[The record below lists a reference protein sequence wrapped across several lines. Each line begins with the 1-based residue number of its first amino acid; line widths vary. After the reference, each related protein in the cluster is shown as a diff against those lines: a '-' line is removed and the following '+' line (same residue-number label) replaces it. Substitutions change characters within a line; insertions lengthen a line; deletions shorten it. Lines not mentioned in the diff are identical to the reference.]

1 MEFRPPVEDEQVLRE
16 DSFAAGDLFGLDGPF
31 PAVVRLPAAVSL
43 EEWDLH
49 DLLEMPTIPLPLVE
63 RRELDDLLRPTTHA
77 VRHAGFRNGV
87 VVPRVDVGKG
97 DNLQVVRVPRCA
109 AAVRNVHVRKFVVCE
124 LGAQHFDEPE
134 RIAPRFHRLGGRT
147 PGDGVGF
154 AGRPAPGEGA
164 ARTARET
171 AVRSRTARCER
182 VRSPASSGCRAMIQ
196 RLGRRRS
203 RLKEKPFRQ
212 ERLVHRTRGGGL
224 RRAEE
229 RVSGMKA

>member
-1 MEFRPPVEDEQVLRE
+1 MEGGEFGPPVEDEQVLRE

-134 RIAPRFHRLGGRT
+134 RSRRVSTASADGPPEMGSGSLGGLL
-147 PGDGVGF
+147 PGRGRPGLRERRLYG
-154 AGRPAPGEGA
+154 AGRLAARGSAALLAAGA
-164 ARTARET
+164 AR
-171 AVRSRTARCER
+171 
-182 VRSPASSGCRAMIQ
+182 
-196 RLGRRRS
+196 
-203 RLKEKPFRQ
+203 
-212 ERLVHRTRGGGL
+212 
-224 RRAEE
+224 
-229 RVSGMKA
+229 

>member
-1 MEFRPPVEDEQVLRE
+1 MT
-16 DSFAAGDLFGLDGPF
+16 
-31 PAVVRLPAAVSL
+31 
-43 EEWDLH
+43 
-49 DLLEMPTIPLPLVE
+49 LEMPTIPLPLVE

-124 LGAQHFDEPE
+124 LERSILMNQNGSRRVSTASADGPPE
-134 RIAPRFHRLGGRT
+134 MGSGSLGGLL
-147 PGDGVGF
+147 PGRGRPGLRERRLYG
-154 AGRPAPGEGA
+154 AGRLA
-164 ARTARET
+164 ARGSA
-171 AVRSRTARCER
+171 APS
-182 VRSPASSGCRAMIQ
+182 SSGCRAMIQ
-196 RLGRRRS
+196 RLGRAQIAPQGEAAS
-203 RLKEKPFRQ
+203 
-212 ERLVHRTRGGGL
+212 TRKTCPSNVGGGGL